1 MLSIETVAAGGGSIC
16 AFDGVK
22 LVVGPDSAGASPG
35 PACYGRG
42 GPLTVTDI
50 NLYLGRIVPSRFPF
64 PLDRAAVEAHLQRLC
79 DEAARVPGGQRYSP
93 IDLAEGFVQIA
104 NANMVRAIRGADKAA
119 ETASANVATDNV
131 RLSPQ
136 GQALAA
142 SSASGSNA
150 VFDTKKVERI
160 KLAIADGQFQ
170 VNSDKVADGLLDTV
184 KDLLH
189 SRKR

>member
-1 MLSIETVAAGGGSIC
+1 MKINDTIKSTANL
-16 AFDGVK
+16 
-22 LVVGPDSAGASPG
+22 PAS
-35 PACYGRG
+35 
-42 GPLTVTDI
+42 
-50 NLYLGRIVPSRFPF
+50 
-64 PLDRAAVEAHLQRLC
+64 
-79 DEAARVPGGQRYSP
+79 
-93 IDLAEGFVQIA
+93 
-104 NANMVRAIRGADKAA
+104 NATATSTARGADKAA
-119 ETASANVATDNV
+119 APATPATSDNV

-142 SSASGSNA
+142 SAAGGASA

-170 VNSDKVADGLLDTV
+170 VNSEKVADGLLDTV

>member
-1 MLSIETVAAGGGSIC
+1 MKINDTLKSTPG
-16 AFDGVK
+16 
-22 LVVGPDSAGASPG
+22 LPASPAG
-35 PACYGRG
+35 
-42 GPLTVTDI
+42 T
-50 NLYLGRIVPSRFPF
+50 S
-64 PLDRAAVEAHLQRLC
+64 
-79 DEAARVPGGQRYSP
+79 
-93 IDLAEGFVQIA
+93 
-104 NANMVRAIRGADKAA
+104 NARGADKAA
-119 ETASANVATDNV
+119 ATPATTDNV

-142 SSASGSNA
+142 SAAGGASA

-170 VNSDKVADGLLDTV
+170 VNSEKVADGLLDTV